1 MAAQEESFRTV
12 VQLWDEAAD
21 VFASRLTYV
30 EAHAA
35 LAARARAS
43 IRGRRQLGKARLE
56 IEDRWQDV
64 GIVELDE
71 YVTGVAALAASRHRL
86 RGADAIHLAS
96 AAVLGSSVVMVSRDV
111 RLREAALAAGLDVA
125 PESSP

>member
-1 MAAQEESFRTV
+1 MDVAAQEQSFRV
-12 VQLWDEAAD
+12 IVQLWDEAAE

-43 IRGRRQLGKARLE
+43 IRGRRPLGRARLE
-56 IEDRWQDV
+56 VDDRWRDV
-64 GIVELDE
+64 SIVELDDL
-71 YVTGVAALAASRHRL
+71 VTDVAALAASRHRL

-96 AAVLGSSVVMVSRDV
+96 AAVLGSSVTMVSRDT
-111 RLREAALAAGLDVA
+111 RLRQAALAAGLDVA
-125 PESSP
+125 PY